1 MSEQNTNMVL
11 LSIDMKKYRIRVHKS
26 TLHQLGDPPYI
37 QLLVNPASS
46 VVALKSVTRSSSK
59 DQTHKVPRKKLESS
73 NSIEIYSKSFI
84 DKLIELVPDLKDG
97 NCYRMTGNIVPSE
110 KMAVFSFKTLR
121 KRISGSHP
129 AAL

>member
-1 MSEQNTNMVL
+1 MSEQSTSMVL
-11 LSIDMKKYRIRVHKS
+11 LSIDMKKYRIRIHKA
-26 TLHQLGDPPYI
+26 TLHQLGDPLYI
-37 QLLVNPASS
+37 QLLVNPVSS

-59 DQTHKVPRKKLESS
+59 DQTHKVPKKKLESS

-97 NCYRMTGNIVPSE
+97 NCYRMTGSVVPSE

-121 KRISGSHP
+121 IFEGGDDICQ
-129 AAL
+129 

>member
-1 MSEQNTNMVL
+1 MSEQSTSMVL
-11 LSIDMKKYRIRVHKS
+11 LSIDMKKYRIRIHKA
-26 TLHQLGDPPYI
+26 TLHQLGDPLYI
-37 QLLVNPASS
+37 QLLVNPVSS

-59 DQTHKVPRKKLESS
+59 DQTHKVPKKKLESS

-97 NCYRMTGNIVPSE
+97 NCYRMTGSIVPSE

-121 KRISGSHP
+121 ILDGGDDICQ
-129 AAL
+129 